1 MKIIKTTRFGDI
13 EVDEG
18 RAIHFK
24 DGLPG
29 FSDKREFVILE
40 HKTGSPFMWLQS
52 MDTPD
57 LAFVMISPFLLM
69 SDYLKDLSPEEEALM
84 KGENDEDVIIYSL
97 VTIPR
102 GHVEKATVNLMGP
115 IVIGTGSR
123 KAKQVILANSEYS
136 HCHPMMSGAM

>member
-1 MKIIKTTRFGDI
+1 MRIIKTTRFGEI

-18 RAIHFK
+18 RSIHFK

-29 FSDKREFVILE
+29 FSDARDFVILE
-40 HKTGSPFMWLQS
+40 HKPGSPFMWLQS

-57 LAFVMISPFLLM
+57 LAFVMINPFLLK
-69 SDYLKDLSPEEEALM
+69 SDYLQDLTPEEETLM
-84 KGENDEDVIIYSL
+84 KAENDEEIIVYSL

-115 IVIGTGSR
+115 IVIGSASR
-123 KAKQVILANSEYS
+123 NAKQVILAKSEYS
-136 HCHPMMSGAM
+136 HCHPMISG

>member
-1 MKIIKTTRFGDI
+1 MNKIKTTRFGEI
-13 EVDEG
+13 EIDEA

-29 FSDKREFVILE
+29 FIDKRNFVILE
-40 HKTGSPFMWLQS
+40 HKPGSPFMWLQS

-57 LAFVMISPFLLM
+57 LAFVMINPFLLK

-84 KGENDEDVIIYSL
+84 KGENDEEINVYSL

-102 GHVEKATVNLMGP
+102 GHVENATVNLMGP
-115 IVIGTGSR
+115 IVIGSGSR
-123 KAKQVILANSEYS
+123 NAKQVILANSGYS
-136 HCHPMMSGAM
+136 HCQPMIFG